1 MSYLALFCRPTKNFL
16 PSQETGE
23 ATETPGQSQIG
34 KQTHKALSH
43 LAQSVNKLK
52 FEGELEIVI
61 IGCRAT
67 CTKTSTTVLPSVG
80 EFEERGV
87 VYTCHGRLINYEPDV
102 LSIFNWAH
110 GNMFFVA
117 M

>member
-1 MSYLALFCRPTKNFL
+1 M
-16 PSQETGE
+16 
-23 ATETPGQSQIG
+23 
-34 KQTHKALSH
+34 
-43 LAQSVNKLK
+43 QSVNKLK

-102 LSIFNWAH
+102 LSIFNWTH